1 MKIDFSGLL
10 FAVSYA
16 LDCVESEL
24 TGVSTGHAKRVACCC
39 TTMGKKLGMSDDEL
53 RDLAAFACLH
63 DNALT
68 QYISEELRAYHSQD
82 MTSLRS
88 HCLIG
93 ERNLQK
99 FPFFTKHENVIMY
112 HHETAD
118 GKGPF
123 GIAQD
128 QTPVMSQLIHIA
140 DVVDV
145 QCNLGNEND
154 GKYGDVSDFL
164 EDTKGSVFSPECV
177 DLFLDSFSTQD
188 MDGISNEEAVDR
200 LKATVPV
207 GMCEYSYQ
215 EIVDVMD
222 MIAKIIDY
230 KSEFTRLHSIGVAR
244 RAFEMGAYMGYS
256 EDMCYRLYIAGA
268 LHDIGEM
275 AINNDI
281 LEKPSL
287 LTEKEYIYIQTH
299 AYYTWKILS
308 QIDGF
313 EDITRWASF
322 HHEKLDGSGYP
333 FGIGSEKLDDNCRL
347 MACIDIYQ
355 ALGEERPYKKAMDHD
370 NIIKVMNGLACDGKI
385 DAGVVNEMDK
395 AMRGHVCDSSSFESA
410 RDRVKGKQRFT

>member
-10 FAVSYA
+10 LAVSYA
-16 LDCVESEL
+16 LDCVEGEL

-39 TTMGKKLGMSDDEL
+39 TTMGRKLGMSDDEL

-82 MTSLRS
+82 VTSLRS

-93 ERNLQK
+93 ERNLQY

-123 GIAQD
+123 GIQQAD
-128 QTPVMSQLIHIA
+128 TPIMSQLIHIS

-145 QCNLGNEND
+145 QCNLGNED
-154 GKYGDVSDFL
+154 KDKYDDVSDFL
-164 EDTKGSVFSPECV
+164 EDTKGSVFSEKCV
-177 DLFLDSFSTQD
+177 DLFLDSFSTQE
-188 MDGISNEEAVDR
+188 MKGIANDDAERR
-200 LKATVPV
+200 LREIIPS
-207 GMCEYSYQ
+207 GMSDYSYQ
-215 EIVDVMD
+215 DIINVMD
-222 MIAKIIDY
+222 IFAKIIDY

-244 RAFEMGAYMGYS
+244 RAFHMGLRFGYS
-256 EDMCYRLYIAGA
+256 EEMCYRLYIAGA
-268 LHDIGEM
+268 LHDIGKM

-281 LEKPSL
+281 LEKPAQ
-287 LTEKEYIYIQTH
+287 LTEKEYIYMQTH

-313 EDITRWASF
+313 EDMTRWASF
-322 HHEKLDGSGYP
+322 HHERLDGSGYP
-333 FGIGSEKLDDNCRL
+333 FGLGAEKLDTNCRL
-347 MACIDIYQ
+347 MSCIDIYQ
-355 ALGEERPYKKAMDHD
+355 ALGEERPYKKAMEHGE
-370 NIIKVMNGLACDGKI
+370 IIALMKGTAEDGKI
-385 DAGVVNEMDK
+385 DADVVTEMDK
-395 AMRGHVCDSSSFESA
+395 GMRGFACDKDTFEKERRSI
-410 RDRVKGKQRFT
+410 GK